1 MKNSHYRDYLVHTAP
16 TFLHGILTGGCV
28 GILIFFF
35 RLAAEELT
43 HLSQAIYQAVRGNL
57 IYTVLLFAG
66 LVLFALLMALLHKFA
81 PSAKGGGI
89 PRSEGILRGSLD
101 LRAVRALVGSVLGS
115 FISFVCGLPL
125 GSEGPSVLAGTA
137 TGHLTGYAARDR
149 AAKDRYLM
157 TGGACAGFA
166 VATGSPLSA
175 ILFALEEVHKRFTP
189 MLLLV
194 TSASVI
200 SATAVNRVL
209 CAAFGISPS
218 LFAIP
223 NLPDLTMKDMG
234 FVVLIALFVSLAVF
248 VFDLAVSHFNR
259 LMRTKLRFVPHACKL
274 ITVFVLTGI
283 IGLFAVDA
291 LGGGGSIISSLIGE
305 GYALPWLIALLVI
318 RFAMIVLVSSSGA
331 TGGIFVPTLAVGAL
345 IGGLAARLF
354 TLMGMDPSHTGLIV
368 LIAMS
373 AFMGGTMRAPL
384 TAAVFFVEV
393 TAQYENLFFVATAV
407 FLVYFV
413 TEIFNRT
420 SFYDLLLEDM
430 EEDQNHGKKAEVARF
445 YVRVS
450 HGAFVIGKAV
460 RDILWPRSTI
470 VTGII
475 REGES
480 ALSMD
485 NGGEKKMY
493 EGDTLL
499 VKSEFYDEEDLRRR
513 LISLVGSEH
522 PIEKLPD

>member
-1 MKNSHYRDYLVHTAP
+1 MKQYRHTQYLKNVLPAVGVSILCGAITGSVI
-16 TFLHGILTGGCV
+16 FLFKLGAKHMEEVSRFLYGMARLSLA
-28 GILIFFF
+28 GILITLGVLVVAA
-35 RLAAEELT
+35 LAML
-43 HLSQAIYQAVRGNL
+43 
-57 IYTVLLFAG
+57 
-66 LVLFALLMALLHKFA
+66 LLHRVA
-81 PSAKGGGI
+81 PEVRGGGI
-89 PRSEGILRGSLD
+89 PRSEGILRGTLSF
-101 LRAVRALVGSVLGS
+101 RAIRTFLGTFAGSMLS
-115 FISFVCGLPL
+115 FFCGLPL
-125 GSEGPSVLAGTA
+125 GSEGPAVLAGTA
-137 TGHLTGYAARDR
+137 TGHLTGYASRDR

-194 TSASVI
+194 TSASI
-200 SATAVNRVL
+200 ASATAVNRML
-209 CAAFGISPS
+209 CAAFGISPT
-218 LFAIP
+218 LFDIP
-223 NLPDLTMKDMG
+223 HLPTLSMKDIG
-234 FVVLIALFVSLAVF
+234 YVVLVALFVSLAVF

-259 LMRTKLRFVPHACKL
+259 LMRESLRFVPHTVKL
-274 ITVFVLTGI
+274 TCVFLLTGV
-283 IGLFAVDA
+283 IGLFALDA
-291 LGGGGSIISSLIGE
+291 LGGGGGIITSLIGGE
-305 GYALPWLIALLVI
+305 YALPWIFTLFFI
-318 RFAMIVLVSSSGA
+318 RFVMMVLVSNSGA
-331 TGGIFVPTLAVGAL
+331 TGGIFVPTLALGAL
-345 IGGLAARLF
+345 IGGLAAKLF
-354 TLMGMDPSHTGLIV
+354 IPMGMDPSHTGIII

-393 TAQYENLFFVATAV
+393 TAQYENLFFAFLCV
-407 FLVYFV
+407 FLVYFI
-413 TEIFNRT
+413 TEIFNQV

-445 YVRVS
+445 YVKVS

-460 RDILWPRSTI
+460 RDILWPRSTL

-480 ALSMD
+480 SLSMD

-513 LISLVGSEH
+513 LVSLVGDEH

>member
-1 MKNSHYRDYLVHTAP
+1 MKHTHYRDYLVHTAP
-16 TFLHGILTGGCV
+16 TFLHGILTGAAV

-43 HLSQAIYQAVRGNL
+43 ALSREIYRAAQGNPL
-57 IYTVLLFAG
+57 YIFLLFIGLAG
-66 LVLFALLMALLHKFA
+66 FALLMSFLHRFA

-101 LRAVRALVGSVLGS
+101 LRAVRALLGTVLGS

-125 GSEGPSVLAGTA
+125 GSEGPAVLAGTA
-137 TGHLTGYAARDR
+137 TGHLTGYASRDR

-194 TSASVI
+194 TSASIV
-200 SATAVNRVL
+200 SATAVNRML

-218 LFAIP
+218 LFDIP
-223 NLPDLTMKDMG
+223 RLPTLSMKDIG
-234 FVVLIALFVSLAVF
+234 YVALVALFVSLAVF
-248 VFDLAVSHFNR
+248 VFDLAVSNFNR
-259 LMRTKLRFVPHACKL
+259 LMRGKLRFVPHTVKL
-274 ITVFVLTGI
+274 TCVFLLTGA
-283 IGLFAVDA
+283 IGLFALDA
-291 LGGGGSIISSLIGE
+291 LGGGGGIITSLIGGE
-305 GYALPWLIALLVI
+305 YTLPWIFALFFI
-318 RFAMIVLVSSSGA
+318 RFVMMVLVSNSGA
-331 TGGIFVPTLAVGAL
+331 TGGIFVPTLALGAL
-345 IGGLAARLF
+345 IGGLAAKLF
-354 TLMGMDPSHTGLIV
+354 IPMGMDPSHTGIII

-373 AFMGGTMRAPL
+373 AFMGGAMRAPL

-393 TAQYENLFFVATAV
+393 TAQYENLFFAFLCV
-407 FLVYFV
+407 FLVYFI
-413 TEIFNRT
+413 TEIFNQV

-445 YVRVS
+445 YVKVS

-480 ALSMD
+480 SLSMD

-499 VKSEFYDEEDLRRR
+499 IKSEFFDEEDLRRR
-513 LISLVGSEH
+513 LVSLVGDEH

>member
-1 MKNSHYRDYLVHTAP
+1 MKTNAYRDYLVHTAP
-16 TFLHGILTGGCV
+16 TFFHGILAGALV
-28 GILIFFF
+28 GTLIFFF
-35 RLAAEELT
+35 RLVAEELVA
-43 HLSQAIYQAVRGNL
+43 LSRS
-57 IYTVLLFAG
+57 IYTFVQGKPLYILLLFVCLAG
-66 LVLFALLMALLHKFA
+66 FAVIMSLLHRFA

-89 PRSEGILRGSLD
+89 PRSEGILRGTLE
-101 LRAVRALVGSVLGS
+101 LRAVRALIGSVVGS
-115 FISFVCGLPL
+115 FISFFCGLPL

-137 TGHLTGYAARDR
+137 AAHLTGKPVS

-189 MLLLV
+189 MLMLV
-194 TSASVI
+194 TSASVL
-200 SATAVNRVL
+200 SATAVNRLL
-209 CAAFGISPS
+209 CAHFGLSPN

-223 NLPDLTMKDMG
+223 DLPDLSMRDIG
-234 FVVLIALFVSLAVF
+234 FVILAAIFVSAAVF

-259 LMRTKLRFVPHACKL
+259 LMRTSLRFVPHTVKL
-274 ITVFVLTGI
+274 VTVFLLTGV
-283 IGLFAVDA
+283 IGLFTVDA
-291 LGGGGSIISSLIGE
+291 LYGGGGIIADLLVGGQTLGFLIGIF
-305 GYALPWLIALLVI
+305 LI
-318 RFAMIVLVSSSGA
+318 RFVMIVLVSNSGA
-331 TGGIFVPTLAVGAL
+331 SGGIFVPTLAVGAL
-345 IGGLAARLF
+345 IGAIAARLF
-354 TLMGMDPSHTGLIV
+354 ILMGMDASHAGLII
-368 LIAMS
+368 LLSMS

-393 TAQYENLFFVATAV
+393 TAQYENLFFVTLAV
-407 FLVYFV
+407 FLVYFI
-413 TEIFNRT
+413 TEIFNRE
-420 SFYDLLLEDM
+420 SFYDILLEDM
-430 EEDQNHGKKAEVARF
+430 EEDQNHGKSAEVARF
-445 YVRVS
+445 YVKVS
-450 HGAFVIGKAV
+450 HGSFVIGKAV

-499 VKSEFYDEEDLRRR
+499 IKSEFYDEEDLLRR
-513 LISLVGSEH
+513 LTNLVGTEY